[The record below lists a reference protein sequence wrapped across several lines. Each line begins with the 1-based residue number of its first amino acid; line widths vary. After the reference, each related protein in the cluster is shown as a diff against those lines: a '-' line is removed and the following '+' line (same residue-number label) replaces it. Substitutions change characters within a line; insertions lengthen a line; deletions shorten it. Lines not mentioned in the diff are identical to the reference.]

1 MSNQNTKSNHGINVA
16 FFIRIEEIGLDNFGC
31 GNSPLSLFYLYFVT
45 SLRKKIMAYVR
56 LQLNRHPPHMS
67 QYTFSWTTPASS
79 WRTYFMDD
87 PLLSRLIKNCKFR
100 FRWKLKKKVWMNFI
114 GSYSPV
120 WRFKGFHALFWNCNY
135 IQKFT

>member
-16 FFIRIEEIGLDNFGC
+16 FFIRIEEIGIDKFGC
-31 GNSPLSLFYLYFVT
+31 WNSPLSLFYLYFVT

-87 PLLSRLIKNCKFR
+87 PLLSRLIKIVSSGLGENF
-100 FRWKLKKKVWMNFI
+100 KKKS
-114 GSYSPV
+114 G
-120 WRFKGFHALFWNCNY
+120 
-135 IQKFT
+135 